1 MKLILA
7 SALLLSIAACA
18 PQISPE
24 RAAAKAEQ
32 DRLNH
37 EQYLQE
43 KYDDEEYY
51 RLFGEGWEIY
61 NEKGELIDVN

>member
-7 SALLLSIAACA
+7 SFLLLTACA
-18 PQISPE
+18 QISPE
-24 RAAAKAEQ
+24 RAAAKAEE
-32 DRLNH
+32 DRLSH

-43 KYDDEEYY
+43 KYDDEQYY
-51 RLFGEGWEIY
+51 QMFGCCEEIY

>member
-1 MKLILA
+1 MKLILTT
-7 SALLLSIAACA
+7 ALLLAACA
-18 PQISPE
+18 PQISAE
-24 RAAAKAEQ
+24 RAAAKAEE
-32 DRLNH
+32 DRVNH

-51 RLFGEGWEIY
+51 RLFGNGWDIY